1 MLTVWSGLCAWD
13 FQLEMEK
20 LLKGIKGVVV
30 FIDDILIA
38 RESDKAN
45 LESMELLRRIED
57 ANLR

>member
-1 MLTVWSGLCAWD
+1 
-13 FQLEMEK
+13 MEK
-20 LLKGIKGVVV
+20 LLKGIKSVVV